1 MIAASYSLV
10 NEGIGFDEREM
21 VSPLISTYH
30 SSGVRTLFG
39 YICGVFFLLITK
51 KILDTFGEVE
61 DNIGDINSGDLN
73 KMFLIIFV
81 MTLHSLTEGIGI
93 GVSFG
98 KFVVL
103 RFSYHMVDTNQ
114 H

>member
-10 NEGIGFDEREM
+10 SEGVGFDEREM

-30 SSGVRTLFG
+30 SSGFRTLFG
-39 YICGVFFLLITK
+39 YLCGVFFLLVTK
-51 KILDTFGEVE
+51 KILDSFGDVE
-61 DNIGDINSGDLN
+61 NSIGDINSGDLN

-98 KFVVL
+98 MFVL
-103 RFSYHMVDTNQ
+103 LF
-114 H
+114 